1 MESKKKINSSLRL
14 RRRRIRSKMI
24 RETTYRWMKMP
35 NLITIKLVIIKIK
48 DNLKR
53 RKGSRIIQWGVTPL
67 PKTSYLSYKR
77 LIHVTKTS
85 NIEKISLLIKKL
97 FKAKTRKFPLEKL
110 RLIFMKTLLLMS
122 LIRAI
127 LLPILQ

>member
-53 RKGSRIIQWGVTPL
+53 RKGSRIIQ
-67 PKTSYLSYKR
+67 
-77 LIHVTKTS
+77 
-85 NIEKISLLIKKL
+85 
-97 FKAKTRKFPLEKL
+97 
-110 RLIFMKTLLLMS
+110 
-122 LIRAI
+122 
-127 LLPILQ
+127 